1 MGRENIY
8 DIVKNNYNIERE
20 IRKINDLLTYE
31 PFFSCTKT
39 DAKTK
44 EKQIVNY
51 RFFDFADRVLFNY
64 LPFKGTCLSL
74 FEFMN
79 NADATLEFGNY
90 GNLTNYRIIN
100 YLEIVENL
108 LNLFLRR
115 QSYFKK
121 NYGFSYYEVPYKQLM
136 FLLTEMEK
144 HLNVTK
150 KATKDRVILV
160 EKK

>member
-1 MGRENIY
+1 MSRESVY
-8 DIVKNNYNIERE
+8 DIVKNNYNLERE

-31 PFFSCTKT
+31 PFFSCTKP
-39 DAKTK
+39 DAKPE

-79 NADATLEFGNY
+79 NADAVLEFGKY
-90 GNLTNYRIIN
+90 GNLSEYRITN

-108 LNLFLRR
+108 LNMYFRR
-115 QSYFKK
+115 YGYLKK
-121 NYGFSYYEVPYKQLM
+121 NFGFDYYEVPYKQLM
-136 FLLTEMEK
+136 FLVDEMER
-144 HLNVTK
+144 HLGVSRK
-150 KATKDRVILV
+150 VTKDRVLLV
-160 EKK
+160 ERK